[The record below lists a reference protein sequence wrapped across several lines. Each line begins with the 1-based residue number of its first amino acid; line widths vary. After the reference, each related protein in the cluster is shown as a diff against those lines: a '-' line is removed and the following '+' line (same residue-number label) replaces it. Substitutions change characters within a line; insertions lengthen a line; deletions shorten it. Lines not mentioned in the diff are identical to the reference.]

1 MQKAKNIVILLIVFI
16 FISTNESFASALPI
30 KLKFHNISKDQGLSS
45 SKVYCTFQDSKGYIW
60 IGTAQGLNLYDGYKV
75 TTFYYNANDKRS
87 LSSNDVN
94 SIAEDKDHNV
104 WVGTGL
110 GLNKYDRK
118 KNTFIRIVN
127 DGTNKFGIG
136 NNIITSILCDSKGT
150 LFVGTMTGGLRI
162 LERGKSTFGK
172 INFLEKGKVSTKFN
186 NISCLYEDSKGK
198 IWIGTKGDGLLSL
211 QNGTYRSYVTEKSNI
226 ICSNNI
232 STITQDKKGNL
243 WIGTSD
249 SGLSYFNVNTLLA
262 RKFHSIQN
270 RSGLSS
276 NVIKS
281 ILADS
286 RGNLWIGTEN
296 GGIHFYDYDANQI
309 LPYRGN
315 PSDLS
320 SFSQSSACGLL
331 EDTQHNVYVGSHSG
345 GLYVYNPNRYQFN
358 LMADYPTNG
367 QLSHRDVKAF
377 CEVGNGVLWIGT
389 DGGGINVWQRNKNSF
404 HTYRF
409 SSQNLRSISSDAV
422 LTIYKDSRGIVWV
435 GTWGGGLNRFNP
447 ETNDFT
453 RFMNNPKDKTS
464 ISSNNISQIFED
476 SRGTLWIGT
485 FESGLNILDRTNLSF
500 RQFRA
505 INDKKI
511 DLSKKGF
518 LSIFEDKDQG
528 LWFGTNESTLYN
540 YNVSKGKLKNYFYPT
555 AQRNRSFFGN
565 VEIMFTD
572 SKGRMWIGKNGLML
586 FDEKTKNFI
595 IPSLGNRFSN
605 TTIFGILEDNDGYLW
620 ISSTAG
626 LFKYNPDSNY
636 LKNYTNEDGAQGLE
650 FSRNAY
656 YKTTDGEMLFGGN
669 RGFNYFKAE
678 DIKDI
683 NFVSPVHLID
693 FQLFNKSIVN
703 YGAASPLSEHIGEAK
718 EVVLD
723 YSQSVFSFEYVALN
737 LFNPEKTR
745 YAYRMVGFDKEWN
758 FVGNLRRATYTN
770 LNPGQYTFQVKSTNA
785 NGNWNEAFTTIDL
798 KIIPPFYMTWW
809 FRTLM
814 TLTLITATITL
825 LYFRRKFELK
835 QLQEQKR
842 EEIQLSQLQFFT
854 NISHELRTP
863 LSLILGPLE
872 RVMKEDGRDSIR
884 QSYQTMHR
892 NALRLM
898 KLISEIID
906 FRKVASGNLK
916 LKVSNENL
924 ALLINDIA
932 TDFADK
938 ATELGIDLVTSTSK
952 YKNVWFDKQVIEK
965 IIINLLHNSLKYT
978 DVGGTVSIQIFDSFV
993 ELKPE
998 FKDELIL
1005 KSGYNAK
1012 QYAYICVTDNG
1023 VGISKSSISHLF
1035 ERYFR
1040 VNQTH
1045 LGSGLG
1051 LAFVKSLVFLHK
1063 GEIYVFSEKM
1073 KGTQI
1078 VVAIPISEEDYQ
1090 ETEKTDGAVDESLI
1104 HLETIQYKNELSP
1117 LVALSNS
1124 ANLPQANAEE
1134 KRTIL
1139 LVDDNEELRAFLRE
1153 CLEDKYFILEA
1164 INGLQGMENAKEKC
1178 PDLIVSDV
1186 MMPVMDGIEFCKSLK
1201 EDIETS
1207 HIPIILL
1214 TAKDAMETKLNGIGY
1229 GADHYFSKPI
1239 NIDLLSL
1246 TIQNLFDQR
1255 QKLKQKYLKDYSI
1268 TAKELAY
1275 SIKDKEFI
1283 EKIST
1288 LIESQI
1294 ENPDFNV
1301 EEISRE
1307 IGMSQT
1313 TLLRK
1318 VKEITGQTVSEF
1330 VRSIRLKTALHILTH
1345 EDVLVTE
1352 VMYRV
1357 GILSQSYFSTIFK
1370 KEFGKTP
1377 TQFLQ
1382 EISSI
1387 AKK

>member
-1 MQKAKNIVILLIVFI
+1 MQKAKNLVILLIVLLFL
-16 FISTNESFASALPI
+16 STNDSFASALPI

-104 WVGTGL
+104 WIGTGL

-127 DGTNKFGIG
+127 DGTNRFGIG
-136 NNIITSILCDSKGT
+136 NNITTSILCDSKGT

-162 LERGKSTFGK
+162 LERGKSIFRK
-172 INFLEKGKVSTKFN
+172 VNFLEKGKVSTKFN
-186 NISCLYEDSKGK
+186 SISCLYQDLKGK

-211 QNGTYRSYVTEKSNI
+211 QNGSYRSYVTQKSNI

-232 STITQDKKGNL
+232 STITQDKKENL

-249 SGLSYFNVNTLLA
+249 SGLSYFNVNTLVA

-270 RSGLSS
+270 RSGLAS

-286 RGNLWIGTEN
+286 RGNLWVGTEN
-296 GGIHFYDYDANQI
+296 GGIHFYDYNTNQI

-315 PSDLS
+315 PSDPS

-358 LMADYPTNG
+358 LMADHPTNG

-377 CEVGNGVLWIGT
+377 CEVGNGALWIGT

-404 HTYRF
+404 YTYRF
-409 SSQNLRSISSDAV
+409 NPQNPRSISSDAV
-422 LTIYKDSRGIVWV
+422 LTIYKDSQGIVWV
-435 GTWGGGLNRFNP
+435 GTWGGGLNRYNP
-447 ETNDFT
+447 QTNDFT

-528 LWFGTNESTLYN
+528 LWFGSNESTLYN
-540 YNVSKGKLKNYFYPT
+540 YNVSQGKLRNYFYPT

-565 VEIMFTD
+565 VEVMFTD
-572 SKGRMWIGKNGLML
+572 SKGRMWIGKNGLMI

-595 IPSLGNRFSN
+595 LPSLGNRFSN

-620 ISSTAG
+620 ISSTSG
-626 LFKYNPDSNY
+626 LFQYNTDSNY
-636 LKNYTNEDGAQGLE
+636 LKNYTNADGVQGLE

-683 NFVSPVHLID
+683 NFVPPVYLSD
-693 FQLFNKSIVN
+693 FQLFNKSIN
-703 YGAASPLSEHIGEAK
+703 SFDNTSPLREHISQAK
-718 EVVLD
+718 EVVLHH
-723 YSQSVFSFEYVALN
+723 SQSVFSFEYVALN
-737 LFNPEKTR
+737 LLNPEKTR
-745 YAYRMVGFDKEWN
+745 YAYKMVGFDKAWN

-770 LNPGQYTFQVKSTNA
+770 LNPGHYTFQVKSTNS
-785 NGNWNEAFTTIDL
+785 NGNWNDTFTAIDL
-798 KIIPPFYMTWW
+798 TIIPPFWMTWW

-814 TLTLITATITL
+814 TLILVSSVITL

-835 QLQEQKR
+835 QLEEEKR
-842 EEIQLSQLQFFT
+842 EEIHLSQLQFFT

-872 RVMKEDGRDSIR
+872 RIMKEDSR
-884 QSYQTMHR
+884 QTIKNSYLTMHR

-906 FRKVASGNLK
+906 YRKVASGNLK
-916 LKVSNENL
+916 LKVSNESL
-924 ALLINDIA
+924 ALLVNDIT
-932 TDFADK
+932 TDFSDK
-938 ATELGIDLVTSTSK
+938 ASELGIDLSTK
-952 YKNVWFDKQVIEK
+952 TTTNQNLWFDRQVIEK
-965 IIINLLHNSLKYT
+965 VIINLLHNSLKYT
-978 DVGGTVSIQIFDSFV
+978 SNGGTVSVETFGSFA
-993 ELKPE
+993 E
-998 FKDELIL
+998 FKPQFKNELIL
-1005 KSGYNAK
+1005 KSGYEAK
-1012 QYAYICVTDNG
+1012 SYTYICVTDDG
-1023 VGISKSSISHLF
+1023 VGISKSSMSHLF

-1063 GEIYVFSEKM
+1063 GEIYVYSEKK

-1078 VVAIPISEEDYQ
+1078 LVALPVDAADYLD
-1090 ETEKTDGAVDESLI
+1090 TEKSLNNLNEPTI
-1104 HLETIQYKNELSP
+1104 YLETIQFKSELSSFETRS
-1117 LVALSNS
+1117 ALTG
-1124 ANLPQANAEE
+1124 LPE
-1134 KRTIL
+1134 KNNEDMRTIL
-1139 LVDDNEELRAFLRE
+1139 LVDDNDELRAFLKE
-1153 CLEDKYFILEA
+1153 CMEDRYYILEA
-1164 INGLQGMENAKEKC
+1164 INGQQGLEIAKEKL
-1178 PDLIVSDV
+1178 PDLIISDV
-1186 MMPVMDGIEFCKSLK
+1186 MMPVMDGIEFCKALK
-1201 EDIETS
+1201 GDIETS
-1207 HIPIILL
+1207 HIPFILL
-1214 TAKDAMETKLNGIGY
+1214 TAKDALATKLSGVGY
-1229 GADHYFSKPI
+1229 GADHYFSKPV
-1239 NIDLLSL
+1239 NIDLLSF

-1255 QKLKQKYLKDYSI
+1255 QKLKEKYLKDYTI

-1283 EKIST
+1283 EKIT
-1288 LIESQI
+1288 LLIEQKI

-1318 VKEITGQTVSEF
+1318 MKEITGQTVNEF

-1377 TQFLQ
+1377 SQFLQ
-1382 EISSI
+1382 ELNNGS
-1387 AKK
+1387 KK